1 MKLAAIAAICV
12 FFAAGAARA
21 DSCPEAME
29 EFSDAVDEAAD
40 DESVSAKSRVKA
52 LALIMQAQA
61 AYEEG
66 DDDECT
72 AKVEEAMELLTDS

>member
-1 MKLAAIAAICV
+1 MKLAAIATICV
-12 FFAAGAARA
+12 FFTAGAARA
-21 DSCPEAME
+21 DSCPDAMD
-29 EFSDAVDEAAD
+29 EFSDAAAEAAD
-40 DESVSAKSRVKA
+40 DESLSTGNRVAA

-72 AKVEEAMELLTDS
+72 AKVEEAMELLSDS